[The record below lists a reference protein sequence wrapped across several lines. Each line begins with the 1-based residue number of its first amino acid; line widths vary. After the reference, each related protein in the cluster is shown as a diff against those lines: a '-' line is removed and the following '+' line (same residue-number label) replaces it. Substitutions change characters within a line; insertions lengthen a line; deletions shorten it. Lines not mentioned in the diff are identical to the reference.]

1 MPWRET
7 DVLSERVEFVT
18 LARES
23 EESFSALCRSFG
35 VSRTTGYRWLGRY
48 VQQDTFTALV
58 DRSRAPKHNPGKTEA
73 AVEARVVALRQE
85 YGWGAKKLQVLLER
99 EEVRMGLTTLNRIL
113 KRNGLLRREDAH
125 RPAPHRFE
133 RAAPN
138 ELWQMDFKG
147 RFHVQEGPCYPL
159 SVLDDHSRFLLG
171 LHPLQSIEDHAT
183 YEALVSTFREY
194 GVPQAMLM
202 DHGIPWWNTNSPDG
216 LSWFAVQL
224 MNQGITLYFSGF
236 RHPQTQGKVE
246 AFHRT
251 LGRAH
256 DHFGFP
262 LTLAQAGEFYAT
274 LRFTYKQVR
283 PHEGIGMQ
291 VPAERYRS
299 SPSPYNPT
307 PPPYHYPQ
315 ELQIGR
321 LNSQGSLTYCGR
333 RYFVAKSLA
342 DQRVGFREIDSKLLV
357 CYRHMYVREI
367 DLRTGETHAFFRP
380 VRGDTYV

>member
-7 DVLSERVEFVT
+7 SVLDERVRFVT
-18 LARES
+18 EVREGD
-23 EESFSALCRSFG
+23 ETFSAVCRRFG

-48 VQQDTFTALV
+48 LQQDSFTALV
-58 DRSRAPKHNPGKTEA
+58 DQSRAPRRSPSKTEA
-73 AVEARVVALRQE
+73 ALEARVVALRQE

-99 EEVRMGLTTLNRIL
+99 EGLHMTLITLNRIL
-113 KRNGLLRREDAH
+113 KRQGLLRRAEAH
-125 RPAPHRFE
+125 RPALQRFE
-133 RAAPN
+133 REAPN

-159 SVLDDHSRFLLG
+159 SLLDDHSRFLLG
-171 LHPLQSIEDHAT
+171 LHPLQSTEDHAT
-183 YEALVSTFREY
+183 YEAVVATLQEY

-202 DHGIPWWNTNSPDG
+202 DHGIPWWNTNGPDG

-224 MNQGITLYFSGF
+224 MNQGITLHFSGF

-256 DHFGFP
+256 DHFGLP
-262 LTLAQAGEFYAT
+262 STLAQTGDFYAT
-274 LRFTYKQVR
+274 LRFTYNQVR

-291 VPAERYRS
+291 VPAQRYQ
-299 SPSPYNPT
+299 PSPIAYNPT
-307 PPPYHYPQ
+307 PPPYDYPRD
-315 ELQIGR
+315 LATGR
-321 LNSQGSLTYCGR
+321 LNTQGSLTYRGH

-342 DQRVGFREIDSKLLV
+342 DQRVGFREIDGKLLV
-357 CYRHMYVREI
+357 CYRHMYIREV
-367 DLRTGETHAFFRP
+367 DLRTGETRAFLRP
-380 VRGDTYV
+380 VHGDTYV